1 MRIQLMEALMMKEEK
16 REILQY
22 LLRPSK
28 NPIIVLT
35 FIVSL
40 QLKVE

>member
-1 MRIQLMEALMMKEEK
+1 MEALMMKEDK

-28 NPIIVLT
+28 IAKRVLT
-35 FIVSL
+35 NIVSL

>member
-1 MRIQLMEALMMKEEK
+1 MEALMMKEEK

-28 NPIIVLT
+28 IVNRVLT
-35 FIVSL
+35 NIVSL

>member
-1 MRIQLMEALMMKEEK
+1 MEALMMKEEK

-28 NPIIVLT
+28 IDYRVLN
-35 FIVSL
+35 ILVSL

>member
-1 MRIQLMEALMMKEEK
+1 MEALMMKEEK

-28 NPIIVLT
+28 IDYRVLK
-35 FIVSL
+35 ILVSL

>member
-1 MRIQLMEALMMKEEK
+1 MEALMMKEEK

-28 NPIIVLT
+28 IDFRVLT
-35 FIVSL
+35 ILVSL